1 MKKIAI
7 LMTLV
12 MVITCIIPVAA
23 PMDAAAATTHPWS
36 GWQRSNTSYSGT
48 TLTMDGSA
56 EARQTMN
63 IPDNFDVSFSLRI
76 SEWGTGSY
84 QGAYF
89 CTGKHRAGIYVYQ
102 DRIWDFN
109 GKFWMHNTD
118 TNWHTYQLKVR
129 GEAFDIYIDGTYF
142 ATGTC
147 QDNSWGQFA
156 YFFTSAA
163 TLEDSVQVKDFSIT
177 KPDGSDL
184 SPMILTAPV
193 ETEYAQEFTTNWA
206 TSTDGWTITD
216 CDEIFVNSKGNIEFK
231 IKDESGYF
239 QVERAPK
246 TPDDFDV
253 DFGLQIHNYG
263 SESIILKAATN
274 GYNNYHYL
282 SPDRIR
288 AVSAETSSTGDY
300 GILTDIG
307 NDWHHWKFEVRGAYV
322 TIYMDGGQVTRYRMP
337 ASSGLKP
344 LIRIMVEA
352 VGNENCHMEL
362 GNIHYKPYF
371 PEISLSAPVNGETFT
386 EGSNITFKASVTES
400 VDYVDFFVN
409 GLNVGKGYSPD
420 YEYVLKNAKHGTY
433 RVSAGMGQVGDVES
447 IVTVKSA
454 TSESVV
460 EGNNSARE
468 YMLDYSFDGGQGEVR
483 IGDGYFE
490 LNMIHSD
497 NSVTVKTLD
506 GSESFSLGQGK
517 YRIVTT
523 SGYGMIY
530 YNGHFAGSFLMPR
543 TSGVAV
549 EYSGVSG
556 FTKSETGVKGL
567 VFEEAWSQ
575 KSEYRKRIEN
585 IGHNYSI
592 EFDKTDL
599 SDENMVL
606 FDGFYKLDLSMID
619 GALVAVMQNTSGGE
633 DDIVLE
639 GDVSE
644 GYWRITVAKG
654 LAQVWC
660 NNVYK
665 GSFAMP
671 SNPRPAELIRTMK
684 NPMASTIVSIKNTD
698 DLFYHSEDFEGNT
711 ELDSLDYWLSDGGM
725 ATVENGEMTIN
736 GGAYL
741 LNGQSYNVNAKW
753 SAKLSE
759 TSDFYVTAR
768 RFKNWYDL
776 KVGYDFNKGIWY
788 IDEWSEF
795 GSFKTDKRTKFS
807 GTAPSMGVWHDFE
820 LILEDSYI
828 ELVCDGVTVAKKE
841 NLNFPL
847 NGYMGFGVTDGSATI
862 DNLEYEGRCAVT
874 AAVKS
879 ATISDQV
886 GIAEIWEDKTG
897 AVYIQSNGH
906 IKTTDGGETWSD
918 YVYVSST
925 SIENR
930 IRLNDGRLM
939 ELRGTELTNPLE
951 IWVSSDDAKTWT
963 RAGYMNAD
971 DDQRRVVLTG
981 SITQAK
987 NGRVFICP
995 GFGFSEYGTINKLAT
1010 YYSDDLKNWYM
1021 SPSVNDSGVTGLNLQ
1036 EGSHVELPD
1045 GTIRWYARSGD
1056 GFIMYCDS
1064 SDNGVTYDEW
1074 RPSQLISPLCTYAV
1088 ERDNVDPNTYWAIMQ
1103 YDATTYDYRYQH
1115 RPRNRFALMVSYDGM
1130 ESWEF
1135 VATLNEQSEFP
1146 SYDACNHVLRVFG
1159 DTVYIQWNNLHTPR
1173 RSITYAIDKN
1183 KVRTQKR
1190 FEEVHERYNWGES
1203 SGTYTDTL
1211 CFVPKTSGT
1220 AVLYGKDTAV
1230 VISDGRYDAET
1241 VAKIFGATAKV
1252 NVNNIVFNIG
1262 DGEVVFTEGANT
1274 YTVNGETRSFG
1285 EVCLSMGYLDINA
1298 CAEAFGKNI
1307 SDMDDSY
1314 ILWSD
1319 EVASS
1324 SYLNEYMNYPQTSGT
1339 GVEDMT
1345 GTMFG
1350 GKHLL
1355 YVQDYESDKRGV
1367 TIEAAPG
1374 SSYDYYDDIL
1384 TVVDDGTGNKVLD
1397 ITITDNTSGTSY
1409 SFDGF
1414 ATSQATGNEHGF
1426 DINLKNGAVV
1436 TYDILK
1442 KDDGVAIGVEL
1453 ADNDDGGRGIVV
1465 IPASAMPQKDKWYTV
1480 ETRFADGVSPQVIV
1494 YDRETGIGTEVE
1506 CITSSNIIGSGNYN
1520 RMRIIS
1526 DSRYAAFTDN
1536 ITTESGKNAFTTHY
1550 WLDNVKLYNQTAKLT
1565 SGVVFSNDCETQKG
1579 FLGTFTPSY
1588 GVEDNNTY
1596 QIMERTVEQGHT
1608 WGRYDVNGD
1617 VATMPTDNYQL
1628 TVDVCKLALGHSLSL
1643 QMYSTNWDG
1652 WIIPAN
1658 DVEIGAWY
1666 TYKFVEENGVK
1677 KAYRK
1682 LKTEAEY
1689 SEIAVVTDNPDNHE
1703 APVVKSQT
1711 LPISNSWTNYF
1722 ALAIEATQS
1731 NVGNDPT
1738 STGASLTG
1746 LGSKWA
1752 TDNLV
1757 VSQLGAAEVEY
1768 FSEHDK
1774 VYNKLNVFSA
1784 DVEQNEFM
1792 PIIGYFDASGNLLGT
1807 DFAGNADMSFGKG
1820 ESQQFMMYTVGKLFR
1835 KVKEENG
1842 KARAFFWNAD
1852 GQPIAED
1859 IDITGTL

>member
-1 MKKIAI
+1 MKNAKRILLI
-7 LMTLV
+7 TLVGICLMTLFA
-12 MVITCIIPVAA
+12 INTF
-23 PMDAAAATTHPWS
+23 AATTHPWS
-36 GWQRSNTSYSGT
+36 GWQRSNATYSGT

-56 EARQTMN
+56 VARQTLN
-63 IPDNFDVSFSLRI
+63 IPDSFIVSFSLRI
-76 SEWGTGSY
+76 SEWGTNSY

-89 CTGKHRAGIYVYQ
+89 CTGKHRSGIYVYQ

-109 GKFWMHNTD
+109 GKYWMHNTD
-118 TNWHTYQLKVR
+118 TNWHTYRLEVTNDT
-129 GEAFDIYIDGTYF
+129 FDIYIDDTYF
-142 ATGTC
+142 ATGTG
-147 QDNSWGQFA
+147 QDNSWGKFA

-163 TLEDSVQVKDFSIT
+163 TIDGTVQVDDFLIT

-184 SPMILTAPV
+184 TPVVLTAPA
-193 ETEYAQEFTTNWA
+193 ETEYAPEFTTNWA
-206 TSTDGWTITD
+206 ESTEGWTITD

-239 QVERAPK
+239 QLERAPK
-246 TPDDFDV
+246 TPDDYDV
-253 DFGLQIHNYG
+253 DFGLQIHNFG
-263 SESIILKAATN
+263 SESILLKTATN

-288 AVSAETSSTGDY
+288 GVSAETSSTGGF

-307 NDWHHWKFEVRGAYV
+307 NNWHQWKFEVRGEYV
-322 TIYMDGGQVTRYRMP
+322 TIYIDGGQVTRYRMP
-337 ASSGLKP
+337 AASGQKS
-344 LIRIMVEA
+344 LIRVMVEA
-352 VGNENCHMEL
+352 VGNENCHFEL

-371 PEISLSAPVNGETFT
+371 PEISLPAPANGGELA
-386 EGSNITFKASVTES
+386 EGDDITFKASVTSS

-420 YEYVLKNAKHGTY
+420 YEYVLKNAKPGTY
-433 RVSAGMGQVGDVES
+433 RVSAGVGQIGDVES
-447 IVTVKSA
+447 VITVKSA
-454 TSESVV
+454 ISESATD
-460 EGNNSARE
+460 GSNSARE
-468 YMLDYSFDGGQGEVR
+468 YMLDYSFDGGQGDVCV
-483 IGDGYFE
+483 GDGYFK
-490 LNMIHSD
+490 LNITHSD
-497 NSVTVKTLD
+497 NSVVVETLD
-506 GSESFSLGQGK
+506 GSQSFPLGQGN

-523 SGYGMIY
+523 SGYAMIY
-530 YNGHFAGSFLMPR
+530 CNGHFAGSFLMPR
-543 TSGVAV
+543 TSEKTV

-556 FTKSETGVKGL
+556 FTKSETGVKTL
-567 VFEEAWSQ
+567 ILEEVWSQ
-575 KSEYRKRIEN
+575 KNEYRKRIEN

-599 SDENMVL
+599 SDEVIV
-606 FDGFYKLDLSMID
+606 FYDGFYKLNLSMKD
-619 GALVAVMQNTSGGE
+619 GSLIAVMQNSLGDE
-633 DDIVLE
+633 DEYVLE
-639 GDVSE
+639 GDVE
-644 GYWRITVAKG
+644 AGYWRITVAKG

-660 NNVYK
+660 NNLYK
-665 GSFAMP
+665 GSFTMP
-671 SNPRPAELIRTMK
+671 SNPRPAELIRTME
-684 NPMASTIVSIKNTD
+684 NPLASTLVAIKNTD

-711 ELDSLDYWLSDGGM
+711 ELDPLDYWLSDGGE
-725 ATVENGEMTIN
+725 ATVENGEMTIS

-741 LNGQSYNVNAKW
+741 LNGQSYDVNAKW
-753 SAKLSE
+753 SAKISGA
-759 TSDFYVTAR
+759 SDFYVTAR

-776 KVGYDFNKGIWY
+776 KVGYDFVNSVWY

-795 GSFKTDKRTKFS
+795 SSFKADNRTEFS
-807 GTAPSMGVWHDFE
+807 GTAPTLETWHDFE

-828 ELVCDGVTVAKKE
+828 ELVCDGETVAKKE

-847 NGYMGFGVTDGSATI
+847 NGYMGFGVTDGTAII

-879 ATISDQV
+879 ATISDKV

-897 AVYIQSNGH
+897 AVYIQASGY
-906 IKTTDGGETWSD
+906 IKSTDGGETWSE
-918 YVYVSST
+918 YTAST
-925 SIENR
+925 STENR

-939 ELRGTELTNPLE
+939 ELRGTELTNPVE

-963 RAGYMNAD
+963 RAGYMNED
-971 DDQRRVVLTG
+971 DDQRRVILTG

-995 GFGFSEYGTINKLAT
+995 GFGFSEYGTINKIAT
-1010 YYSDDLKNWYM
+1010 YYSDDLVNWYM
-1021 SPSVNDSGVTGLNLQ
+1021 SESVNDSGVTGLNLQ

-1056 GFIMYCDS
+1056 GFIMYSDS
-1064 SDNGVTYDEW
+1064 TNNGVTFGAW
-1074 RPSQLISPLCTYAV
+1074 RPSQFIAPLCTYAV
-1088 ERDNVDPNTYWAIMQ
+1088 ERDNEDPDTYWAIMQ
-1103 YDATTYDYRYQH
+1103 YDAVTYDYRYIH

-1130 ESWEF
+1130 QSWEF
-1135 VATLNEQSEFP
+1135 AATLNEQSEFP

-1173 RSITYAIDKN
+1173 RSITYAIDKS

-1211 CFVPKTSGT
+1211 CFVPKASGT
-1220 AVLYGKDTAV
+1220 AMLYGIPETV
-1230 VISDGRYDAET
+1230 TTVDGRYDAAT
-1241 VAKIFGATAKV
+1241 IARIFGATA
-1252 NVNNIVFNIG
+1252 NVSGSNLAFNIG

-1274 YTVNGETRSFG
+1274 YIVNGETKTFG
-1285 EVCLSMGYLDINA
+1285 EICISKGYIDINV

-1314 ILWSD
+1314 ILWSGQ
-1319 EVASS
+1319 VASA
-1324 SYLNEYMNYPQTSGT
+1324 SYLNEYMNYTSASGT
-1339 GVEDMT
+1339 EIEDMS

-1350 GKHLL
+1350 NRHLL
-1355 YVQDYESDKRGV
+1355 FVQDYESGKAGV
-1367 TIEAAPG
+1367 TVDAAPG
-1374 SSYDYYDDIL
+1374 SSYDDYDDTL
-1384 TVVDDGTGNKVLD
+1384 TVVDDGSGNMVLD
-1397 ITITDNTSGTSY
+1397 VTITDNTSGTTH

-1414 ATSQATGNEHGF
+1414 ATSQAMGNEHGF

-1453 ADNDDGGRGIVV
+1453 ADNDDGERGVVV

-1494 YDRETGIGTEVE
+1494 YDRETGIGKEV
-1506 CITSSNIIGSGNYN
+1506 TATASSNIIGTGNYN
-1520 RMRIIS
+1520 RLRIVS
-1526 DSRYAAFTDN
+1526 DPRYEAFTDN
-1536 ITTESGKNAFTTHY
+1536 ITAESGKNAFTTHY
-1550 WLDNVKLYNQTAKLT
+1550 WLDNVKLYNQAAKLT
-1565 SGVVFSNDCETQKG
+1565 SGIAFSKDYEAQDG
-1579 FLGTFTPSY
+1579 VWGTYTPLY
-1588 GVEDNNTY
+1588 GNEDNNTY
-1596 QIMERTVEQGHT
+1596 QIIERTVESGHT
-1608 WGRYDVNGD
+1608 WGRYNVNGD

-1643 QMYSTNWDG
+1643 QMYSTSWDG

-1666 TYKFVEENGVK
+1666 TYKLVEENGVK

-1682 LKTEAEY
+1682 LKTDEEY
-1689 SEIAVVTDNPDNHE
+1689 TEIAVVTDNPDNHE

-1711 LPISNSWTNYF
+1711 LAISNSWTNHF
-1722 ALAIEATQS
+1722 VAAIEATQS
-1731 NVGNDPT
+1731 QVGNDPT

-1752 TDNLV
+1752 IDNLAIT
-1757 VSQLGAAEVEY
+1757 QLGAAEVEY
-1768 FSEHDK
+1768 FSEDDK
-1774 VYNKLNVFSA
+1774 MYSKLNVFTC

-1792 PIIGYFDASGNLLGT
+1792 PIIGCFDANGNLLDNG
-1807 DFAGNADMSFGKG
+1807 FAGNADVSFGKG
-1820 ESQQFMMYTVGKLFR
+1820 ESQYFMMYTGGTFFQKL
-1835 KVKEENG
+1835 KEENG
-1842 KARAFFWNAD
+1842 KVRAFFWSAD
-1852 GQPIAED
+1852 GRPMAED
-1859 IDITGTL
+1859 IDITGTF